1 MDANI
6 TEHSRFNGF
15 PHQASAKNASD
26 GKPLKRLASLSRGE
40 APASRP
46 VLMRGITSGATTV
59 RCNTIDHRDFRA
71 DVLCMFNSTIPKSLK
86 VAVAAG
92 FISALAFS
100 PLALAAEQ
108 GKENLDA
115 SASKEITGEVV
126 DMMCYVDHNAMG
138 DKHAGCAAKCIKG
151 GGPVGIVSDG
161 KAYLL
166 VGQHKPMNDQ
176 LAEYAGKTITV
187 KGKMAERGGVA
198 MLENAEIVKK

>member
-1 MDANI
+1 
-6 TEHSRFNGF
+6 
-15 PHQASAKNASD
+15 
-26 GKPLKRLASLSRGE
+26 
-40 APASRP
+40 
-46 VLMRGITSGATTV
+46 
-59 RCNTIDHRDFRA
+59 
-71 DVLCMFNSTIPKSLK
+71 MFNSTIPKSLK

-115 SASKEITGEVV
+115 AASKEITGEVV

-198 MLENAEIVKK
+198 MLENAEIEKK